1 MEDMRSVIEEAV
13 KSAEELYQEGY
24 LGLYEKL
31 YQEMSEEEHTKY
43 LLEYPAR
50 ICGEIEKQYGLIRY
64 EICRKE
70 EMKLIYQRMIAG
82 VAVRLKE
89 EPERLQEYVPLIQYL
104 DEKNDLYRQIAGIGE
119 IEENLKK
126 LSVKILK
133 GLRVRVGQSHAL
145 PEYDRESEM
154 MADFERAEGSYEFND
169 IYEFLD
175 ACERGNGLMVYFTTP
190 ILKLYVRFLYEKAQN
205 GLIRIVNDMDQT
217 VLLHYLSRLLDYGQQ
232 VTVAVGTTNKRYWF
246 EALRAATYM
255 LPKTI
260 DGVLVVKEY
269 LKQYKSL
276 LLNCTG
282 DLDLWTHM
290 LKYFGCFPSR
300 APGFY
305 YLLGECME
313 EMSSDAVRAAAEII
327 SLEMVN
333 ERIENQKWEVFLMN
347 RENALS
353 GVNGKIFLEVIFERW
368 QRMIKEDRE
377 YLLEEIHTTVDGL
390 AGKYIQEQMTEEEK
404 SKQYSMYAEQLR
416 ELPNEWFYSK
426 SKQQIRYYQ
435 LKTYLRFFQTGK
447 GIRSAD

>member
-1 MEDMRSVIEEAV
+1 MEDIKSVIEEAV
-13 KSAEELYQEGY
+13 ESAEELYQEGY
-24 LGLYEKL
+24 LKLYEKL
-31 YQEMSEEEHTKY
+31 YQEMSKEERTKS
-43 LLEYPAR
+43 LLEYPEKLCR
-50 ICGEIEKQYGLIRY
+50 EIEKQYQLIRY
-64 EICRKE
+64 KICQKE
-70 EMKLIYQRMIAG
+70 DMKLIYQRMIAG
-82 VAVRLKE
+82 VVVQLKE
-89 EPERLQEYVPLIQYL
+89 KPERLQEYIPLIQYL
-104 DEKNDLYRQIAGIGE
+104 DEKTYFYQQIVWIQE
-119 IEENLKK
+119 IEKNLEK
-126 LSVKILK
+126 LSVGIWK
-133 GLRVRVGQSHAL
+133 GLRVQTGHSCAL

-154 MADFERAEGSYEFND
+154 LVDFESAEGSYEFHK

-175 ACERGNGLMVYFTTP
+175 ACESGRGLKIYFTTP

-205 GLIRIVNDMDQT
+205 ELVRIVNDMDQT

-232 VTVAVGTTNKRYWF
+232 VTVAVRTTNKRYWF

-282 DLDLWTHM
+282 DLDLWTHI

-333 ERIENQKWEVFLMN
+333 ERIENQNWEVFLMN
-347 RENALS
+347 RENTLS

-368 QRMIKEDRE
+368 QRMIEEDWD

-390 AGKYIQEQMTEEEK
+390 VGKYIQEQMPEEEK
-404 SKQYSMYAEQLR
+404 SKRYSMYAGQLR

-435 LKTYLRFFQTGK
+435 LKTYLRIFFSK
-447 GIRSAD
+447 NL